1 MADLLPHPKT
11 VRGRETLTDAKRKEE
26 GAKGRCMT
34 TRHPQG
40 IPGVELSR
48 AVPSPA
54 KATAKRAP
62 LPACA
67 DAPCFDWRPQPALRP
82 TGDPNPRPER
92 DSTST
97 RNPGPPNEACQ
108 PDDQSPTWVTATRN
122 NRQVSS
128 EIFGNLYTQY

>member
-1 MADLLPHPKT
+1 
-11 VRGRETLTDAKRKEE
+11 
-26 GAKGRCMT
+26 MT
-34 TRHPQG
+34 TRQPWE
-40 IPGVELSR
+40 IPEAGLSQ

-67 DAPCFDWRPQPALRP
+67 VAPYFDWRPQPTLRL

-97 RNPGPPNEACQ
+97 HDSGPTT
-108 PDDQSPTWVTATRN
+108 DGHQSMINLPLGLQRFATTARYLAAN
-122 NRQVSS
+122 SS
-128 EIFGNLYTQY
+128 LLYTRW